1 MTRVPASV
9 IANSIQLLLAPQ
21 PSRERELFLYVHLSV
36 VVPLLGSRVFG
47 LLESSELWHKAALKV
62 ILLEEFSNSEGQIT
76 FVKHQ
81 DSLEEKYEKIE
92 LNNVG

>member
-1 MTRVPASV
+1 
-9 IANSIQLLLAPQ
+9 
-21 PSRERELFLYVHLSV
+21 
-36 VVPLLGSRVFG
+36 
-47 LLESSELWHKAALKV
+47 V

>member
-1 MTRVPASV
+1 
-9 IANSIQLLLAPQ
+9 
-21 PSRERELFLYVHLSV
+21 
-36 VVPLLGSRVFG
+36 
-47 LLESSELWHKAALKV
+47 V
-62 ILLEEFSNSEGQIT
+62 ILLEEFSNPEGQIT